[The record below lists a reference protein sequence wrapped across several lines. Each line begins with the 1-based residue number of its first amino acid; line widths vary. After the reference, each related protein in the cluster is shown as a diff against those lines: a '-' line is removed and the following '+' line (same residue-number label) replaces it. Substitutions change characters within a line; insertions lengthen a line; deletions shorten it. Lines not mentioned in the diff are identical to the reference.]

1 MAIELVN
8 ELEIH
13 VRDKHETD
21 IGKSFLVDGYQLF

>member
-1 MAIELVN
+1 MIELVN

-21 IGKSFLVDGYQLF
+21 IVKSFAVDRCLLF